1 MEIKFTE
8 DEIIETK
15 GAIGYKVSKKG
26 KMILWIPKGM
36 ITNTRWFVDKV
47 IEIPD
52 WFYDKKVNELFNL
65 K

>member
-1 MEIKFTE
+1 MEIKFTDE
-8 DEIIETK
+8 EIIQTK

-26 KMILWIPKGM
+26 KMILWIPKSM
-36 ITNTRWFVDKV
+36 IINARWFVDKV

-52 WFYDKKVNELFNL
+52 WFYEQKINELFHL